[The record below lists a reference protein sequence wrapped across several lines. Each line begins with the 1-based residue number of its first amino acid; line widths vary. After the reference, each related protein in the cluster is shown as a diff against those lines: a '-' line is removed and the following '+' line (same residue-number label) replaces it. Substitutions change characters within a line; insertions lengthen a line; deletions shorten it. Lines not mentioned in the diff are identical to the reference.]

1 MRKVVSQKVPA
12 LPKGNLQSTN
22 PVAAQVLTGIST
34 GAGIAWSGF
43 PALAHKSSAKVGH
56 KRRTKWQANAT
67 KKSKEIFNQWR
78 YDHFFPNMRA
88 K

>member
-12 LPKGNLQSTN
+12 LPKGNLQSIN
-22 PVAAQVLTGIST
+22 PIPAQVSMGIST

-43 PALAHKSSAKVGH
+43 PALAHESSAKVGL

-67 KKSKEIFNQWR
+67 KKSKEVFNQWP
-78 YDHFFPNMRA
+78 YDHFFPKMQA